1 MTTARQAKTGLSQP
15 IKPLIK
21 AVKDFNEDDGLYYA
35 AALTFQVFFSL
46 FPFLFFLLALLG
58 SLNIPGF
65 WDWLLEQARAM
76 LPDQPGIGIVEQSIE
91 QVRSQAQSGLIS
103 FSWLI
108 VTLWSTSYGVRTT
121 MHALNVAYNVE
132 ERPAWKEYSLSILYA
147 ILLAVLIIV
156 ALGLL
161 LITSQMAEW
170 FAQQLGIGP
179 VFVTL
184 WGWLRIP
191 ASTLL
196 LIVVLALIYY
206 LFPNSDQ
213 PFRVVTL
220 GTVVAVIVWLG
231 ASLGFSF
238 YVNNFASYST
248 LYGNL
253 TAIIVLQLYIYIS
266 ASAILFGAEVNE
278 QIYRES
284 TEEGQGGAEEPQ
296 ESGPSHG

>member
-15 IKPLIK
+15 IEPLIK
-21 AVKDFNEDDGLYYA
+21 AAKDFNEDDGLYYA

-46 FPFLFFLLALLG
+46 FPFLFFVLALLW

-65 WDWLLEQARAM
+65 WDWLLEQGRAVF
-76 LPDQPGIGIVEQSIE
+76 PDQPGIGMVEQSIE

-108 VTLWSTSYGVRTT
+108 ITLWSTSYGVRTI
-121 MHALNVAYNVE
+121 MHALNVAYDVE
-132 ERPAWKEYSLSILYA
+132 ERPEWKEYALSILYA

-161 LITSQMAEW
+161 LIGSQMAEW
-170 FAQQLGIGP
+170 FTQQLGIGS

-191 ASTLL
+191 TATLL
-196 LIVVLALIYY
+196 LIVFLALVYY
-206 LFPNSDQ
+206 LFSNLDQ
-213 PFRVVTL
+213 PFRVITL

-253 TAIIVLQLYIYIS
+253 AAIIVLQLYIYIS
-266 ASAILFGAEVNE
+266 ASIILLGAEVNE
-278 QIYRES
+278 QICRQF
-284 TEEGQGGAEEPQ
+284 TEEGQDGDEESQKPC
-296 ESGPSHG
+296 PSHG